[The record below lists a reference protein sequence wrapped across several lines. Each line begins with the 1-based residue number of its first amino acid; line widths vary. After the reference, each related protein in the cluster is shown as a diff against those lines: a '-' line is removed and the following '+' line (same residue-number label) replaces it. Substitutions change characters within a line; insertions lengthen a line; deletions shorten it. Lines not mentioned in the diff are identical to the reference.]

1 MIASQARTSTGRF
14 RIGDQDVVVR
24 SELPEA
30 LADFAALYPQCAGA
44 ASDNKTAIAME
55 VKRAGRSRLGRRRF
69 DIHGDGEAL
78 HRDLQANEVLPHLEW
93 GISWRIVAR
102 RGEFLQVHAASLAR
116 GGQGIVLAGASGAG
130 KSTLAAGLLA
140 RGWDYLCDEF
150 ALINPETLRLHPYPK
165 AVCIKAGSFDAV
177 RRLGLT
183 FSRDRHYAKAIKG
196 RVGYISP
203 ADLGSDVVSEP
214 CPVRYVIF
222 PHYGGD
228 GEPRARRVP
237 PAGAVF
243 GLLSQVLNRDAF
255 ADRAVPLL
263 SRIVREA
270 RCFGLESGPIEATCD
285 LIESLID

>member
-1 MIASQARTSTGRF
+1 MIATRTRPSTGRF

-30 LADFAALYPQCAGA
+30 LTDFAALYPQCAGA
-44 ASDNKTAIAME
+44 APDSRTAIAME
-55 VKRAGRSRLGRRRF
+55 VKRSGRTRLGRRRF

-78 HRDLQANEVLPHLEW
+78 HRDLRADEVLPHLEW

-102 RGEFLQVHAASLAR
+102 RGDFLQVHAASMAR
-116 GGQGIVLAGASGAG
+116 DGRGVVLAGASGAG
-130 KSTLAAGLLA
+130 KSTLVAGLLA

-150 ALINPETLRLHPYPK
+150 ALINPDTLMLHPYPK

-177 RRLGLT
+177 RRLGLS

-196 RVGYISP
+196 RVGYINP
-203 ADLGSDVVSEP
+203 ADLGSNVAGGP
-214 CPVRYVIF
+214 CPVRHVFF

-237 PAGAVF
+237 PASAVF

-255 ADRAVPLL
+255 ADRAVGLL
-263 SRIVREA
+263 SRVVRGA
-270 RCFGLESGPIEATCD
+270 RCFGLESGPLEPTCD